1 MDWVLSF
8 VEVIR
13 SFGAPYINHHR
24 KLEDYMNELRGN
36 VNSLNSR
43 KRDLE
48 LKMEAEDRC
57 GKKMKKEVENWVKD
71 VEKVGNEVKNIEE
84 KFLSVSFWS
93 RGHLGSLVCQN
104 IEKVNKIYQQGSFSD
119 GVAVDGP
126 PQIGLPLS
134 TTNPEGQIDVRTRI
148 WEYLMGDGVPMIGV
162 CGMGGIGKTTLMK
175 HINDQLSK
183 ETEKFDIVMWITVSK
198 ESNIFKLQKDIA
210 EFLKLQSL
218 PDNELQRAA
227 RLKNYLEGRRYALIL
242 DDVWEQFS
250 LLDVGIPDPTLSMGR
265 KVVLTS
271 RLADVCRCMDCVVVE
286 VQPLSKN
293 GSMNLF
299 LNAVGLSV
307 GQYQNLKDIIDKVVD
322 QCRGLPLSIVTI
334 AGSMKGVDDICE
346 WRNALAELE
355 NRVKSVK
362 EWDIKIFE
370 QLKFSYDRLNDPN
383 IKNCFLHCSLYPEDF
398 VIARHGL
405 IEDWIDEG
413 LLGLGTKEAMHD
425 RGQSILNKLEDF
437 FLLERATSPSYGIHE
452 GVKMH
457 DVLRDMALYIAGHQF
472 MVKAGMQLKELPSEQ
487 EWTVSVEKVS
497 LMQNS
502 KLIKI
507 PPHISPK
514 WPHLSTLILQ
524 NCGLKSIPESFFKHM
539 AGLKVLDL
547 SDNHFL
553 EYLPNSISNLN
564 TLNALIL
571 VGCWQLKYMPSLV
584 ELTALRKL
592 NLLCTGIKKVPH
604 GIEMLENLRD
614 LRMQSTAL
622 KGVPVEILP
631 RICHL
636 QCLMIGK
643 TLVKGEEVGQLRKL
657 EWVSCSF
664 SSMQEFKKYAECTQG
679 QWPTS
684 FTFQVGPLVD
694 WDTNLLFSPN
704 FKKIEKEVM
713 FTDSEI
719 GKCDDR
725 VVPHDLRS
733 LTIAKIDDFKCLNN
747 MPLFRKATDLK
758 KCQIRDCGR
767 MKCVVDL
774 SLSSCDILHDIEV
787 LYLCRLRNLREVV
800 RVGVR
805 VAVENECTSHAP
817 TPPAIFSSLRTLD
830 LSCCSKIK
838 KLFPVELLQGLQN
851 LEEIKVFECEEMEEI
866 IVASEENHKGE
877 GTTFILP
884 KLKKLLLIELP
895 KLKSICSAGLMIP
908 ANSLQTLTIVRCP
921 ELKRIP
927 LSLPL
932 VENGKPSPP
941 PSLQEIFVGPRA
953 RWESVE
959 WDQPD
964 AKDVVSPFVRY
975 LI

>member
-472 MVKAGMQLKELPSEQ
+472 MVKAG
-487 EWTVSVEKVS
+487 
-497 LMQNS
+497 
-502 KLIKI
+502 
-507 PPHISPK
+507 
-514 WPHLSTLILQ
+514 
-524 NCGLKSIPESFFKHM
+524 
-539 AGLKVLDL
+539 
-547 SDNHFL
+547 
-553 EYLPNSISNLN
+553 
-564 TLNALIL
+564 
-571 VGCWQLKYMPSLV
+571 
-584 ELTALRKL
+584 
-592 NLLCTGIKKVPH
+592 IKKVPH